1 MRRGARDRD
10 RDRRVRV
17 RASRAIDRAS
27 IDRAI
32 DRSIDGAR
40 SMARDLARARERHT
54 CTRTFLQCLPF
65 SLPPSSAASPPSRR
79 PRSKCVFFS
88 LRATRDDAG
97 TRRAETRR
105 RGTRWDAR
113 DGMGSRATGRGDAGR
128 ARGEATALGRRERA
142 ERNDLNRRRRAGG
155 RARARDAR
163 DARDTRF
170 VAVSV
175 SYLYRAGIREGV
187 GAES

>member
-88 LRATRDDAG
+88 LRATRDDARDDDAREG
-97 TRRAETRR
+97 RDRIAREIYGVRYATSRARRASRR
-105 RGTRWDAR
+105 R
-113 DGMGSRATGRGDAGR
+113 DAGR
-128 ARGEATALGRRERA
+128 ATP
-142 ERNDLNRRRRAGG
+142 RRASREAMSMIICDRDATRVGVATRRDG
-155 RARARDAR
+155 RAGARSPR
-163 DARDTRF
+163 R
-170 VAVSV
+170 
-175 SYLYRAGIREGV
+175 
-187 GAES
+187 